1 MRSLSWRVKLMA
13 LFTLVLLASLLLQLF
28 YVLPAIRNQQLEMT
42 KVQQREVA
50 RNVGWELERDL
61 NRIANELTTIAKGA
75 EFRNMDVVNQPQ
87 VMGEIVE
94 ISTSLSS
101 LLVMDAE
108 GWFVSGTVDN
118 FPAYT
123 TKSYADKP
131 YFIVPFEQGE
141 VSFDRPQFY
150 SQPEIVATSV
160 SVPIES
166 DTGERVGVLVGN
178 VVLNELIEYVANYPL
193 QQEEQ
198 IAFLVD
204 REGRVVAHSE
214 IDLFALEE
222 GPLSLDYSDWPMVQ
236 TVMAAGRRV
245 DGYQKY
251 VTAGVSYFAT
261 YAILEPNGWG
271 AVVEVPMS
279 VIVAKSN
286 VLSAQLML
294 INIVLFTV
302 ALGITLVLTKQI
314 MAAQKWA
321 EDRLRESEEKFR
333 VFMET
338 ATDLMAITDKDGK
351 YTYVN
356 DSMARALGYSKEEL
370 IGMHVTQVLKREAME
385 KDFKPSWDK
394 FVTNGEISLET
405 TFLTKDGKE
414 ICCEI
419 KTLAVYDSDGNY
431 VGSRAVHRDI
441 TERKRMEQE
450 LVEKTT
456 QAEAASQYKSE
467 FLTHMS
473 HELRTPLNV
482 IIGFSELMLDGV
494 PGKVNEEQKQCL
506 SDVLSSSQHL
516 LSVINEVLDL
526 AKIESGEVE
535 LKLSNIKLTG
545 VIQSLRNEMMPI
557 LTAKKQSLEVNVE
570 EGLPMVRADR
580 NRVRQ
585 VLFNLLSNA
594 SKFTP
599 ESGKLKVEVVR
610 ENNWCRISVVDNGI
624 GIKKDDQERI
634 FEQFSQLD
642 SNLANEEGGTGLG
655 LAIVK
660 QIIEKH
666 GGRIWVESEYGNGS
680 RFTFTLPL
688 AAAA

>member
-1 MRSLSWRVKLMA
+1 
-13 LFTLVLLASLLLQLF
+13 
-28 YVLPAIRNQQLEMT
+28 
-42 KVQQREVA
+42 
-50 RNVGWELERDL
+50 
-61 NRIANELTTIAKGA
+61 
-75 EFRNMDVVNQPQ
+75 
-87 VMGEIVE
+87 
-94 ISTSLSS
+94 
-101 LLVMDAE
+101 
-108 GWFVSGTVDN
+108 
-118 FPAYT
+118 
-123 TKSYADKP
+123 
-131 YFIVPFEQGE
+131 
-141 VSFDRPQFY
+141 
-150 SQPEIVATSV
+150 
-160 SVPIES
+160 
-166 DTGERVGVLVGN
+166 
-178 VVLNELIEYVANYPL
+178 
-193 QQEEQ
+193 
-198 IAFLVD
+198 
-204 REGRVVAHSE
+204 
-214 IDLFALEE
+214 
-222 GPLSLDYSDWPMVQ
+222 
-236 TVMAAGRRV
+236 
-245 DGYQKY
+245 
-251 VTAGVSYFAT
+251 
-261 YAILEPNGWG
+261 
-271 AVVEVPMS
+271 MS
-279 VIVAKSN
+279 VILAKSN

-356 DSMARALGYSKEEL
+356 DSMARTLGYSKEEL
-370 IGMHVTQVLKREAME
+370 IGMHVTQVLKRETME
-385 KDFKPSWDK
+385 KDFKVNWDK
-394 FVTNGEISLET
+394 FVTNGEISLEAI
-405 TFLTKDGKE
+405 FLTKEGKE

-431 VGSRAVHRDI
+431 VGSRAVYRDI

-450 LVEKTT
+450 LVEKTA

-467 FLTHMS
+467 FLAHMS

-482 IIGFSELMLDGV
+482 ITGFSELMLDGV

-506 SDVLSSSQHL
+506 SDVLTSSQHL
-516 LSVINEVLDL
+516 LSVISEVLDL

-535 LKLSNIKLTG
+535 LKLSNIRLTG

-570 EGLPMVRADR
+570 EGLPMVHADR

-585 VLFNLLSNA
+585 VLLNLLSNA

-599 ESGKLKVEVVR
+599 ESGKLKVEAVR
-610 ENNWCRISVVDNGI
+610 ENNWCRVSVVDNGI

-642 SNLANEEGGTGLG
+642 SNLAKEEGGTGLG